1 MSSTQY
7 PKRLG
12 FRSGD
17 KGTHTSRTMMLD
29 ELTVLLA
36 AVPSDSPRE
45 AYFEAAIDNNVL
57 DKQTVATRK
66 LSLQRLSELY
76 AFDPS
81 EPLFRALRLLW
92 GQDVEGRPLL
102 AFLCA
107 LARDPLLRAT
117 VGTVLGMRVGEE
129 LSRQAI
135 TDDLRSEVGDR
146 LNDSTIDK
154 VVRNVS
160 SSWCQSGHLEG
171 RVRKFRRQIR
181 PTPGATTYA
190 LVLGFLQGLRGARLL
205 DSEWTRVLDTNSS
218 ELRNLAM
225 EAKRRG
231 LLDLKAAGEIIEI
244 GFSTLLTNKE
254 ILESRGTN

>member
-1 MSSTQY
+1 
-7 PKRLG
+7 
-12 FRSGD
+12 
-17 KGTHTSRTMMLD
+17 MMLD
-29 ELTVLLA
+29 ELTQLLV
-36 AVPSDSPRE
+36 AVSSEGARS
-45 AYFEAAIDNNVL
+45 AYLSAVITENVL
-57 DKQTVATRK
+57 GKTTVATRK

-76 AFDPS
+76 ACDPS
-81 EPLFRALRLLW
+81 EPLFRILRLLW
-92 GQDVEGRPLL
+92 AQDVEGRPLL
-102 AFLCA
+102 ALLCA

-117 VGTVLGMRVGEE
+117 VSTVLGMRVGEE

-135 TDDLRSEVGDR
+135 TDDLRREVGDR
-146 LNDSTIDK
+146 LNDSTLDK

-171 RVRKFRRQIR
+171 RVRKFRRMVR
-181 PTPGATTYA
+181 ATPCTTTYA
-190 LVLGFLQGLRGARLL
+190 LVLGYLQGLRGARLFE
-205 DSEWTRVLDTNSS
+205 SEWTRVLDANSS

-254 ILESRGTN
+254 ILDSRGTN